1 MSPPDYSGLPYEV
14 ITEVNENDIV
24 CGRKG
29 LALKHSGNMSYRKIV
44 ALNKEGYAT
53 CLKNEKLRIS
63 KSIVAAMREVGGR
76 FLERLDG
83 GTSMTIDEKD
93 EDGNPAAYRDIGD
106 RRAVEKTSQALR
118 EGQPKIRRM
127 LAEKQGKMAAAAT
140 TQASSSVAAS
150 LPSQAPH
157 SLAAAARYQEPA
169 TAASMAA
176 SSMSHA
182 ASARPFADFSTESLI
197 RAALANSLSNSLS
210 YSQYN
215 PLFAPPPPPQPQ
227 ERLPVQQQERA
238 QEERPTEEEG
248 VGSNEEGSRSNKERR
263 HSQVTPPPQAQAPP
277 QAPQASLPAMPN
289 YMQSLDADLL
299 LIALLRRANG
309 R

>member
-1 MSPPDYSGLPYEV
+1 MSPPDYKGLPYEV

-44 ALNKEGYAT
+44 AMNKEGYAT

-93 EDGNPAAYRDIGD
+93 EEGNPVAYRDIGA

-118 EGQPKIRRM
+118 EGQPRIRRM
-127 LAEKQGKMAAAAT
+127 LAEKQGKMAAAAA
-140 TQASSSVAAS
+140 QASSVAAS
-150 LPSQAPH
+150 LPSQA
-157 SLAAAARYQEPA
+157 SAARYQEPA
-169 TAASMAA
+169 AAASMTA
-176 SSMSHA
+176 SSMSHTNL
-182 ASARPFADFSTESLI
+182 ASTRPFEDFSTESLL
-197 RAALANSLSNSLS
+197 RAALANSLLRTNV
-210 YSQYN
+210 YN
-215 PLFAPPPPPQPQ
+215 NPFALPLPPPPQQPQ
-227 ERLPVQQQERA
+227 ERSLLQLEERA
-238 QEERPTEEEG
+238 QEERPVGEG
-248 VGSNEEGSRSNKERR
+248 EGGSRSDEEGSRSKERR
-263 HSQVTPPPQAQAPP
+263 HSQVTPPPQPQAPP
-277 QAPQASLPAMPN
+277 PQAQLPAMPN

-299 LIALLRRANG
+299 LIAMLRRANG
-309 R
+309 G

>member
-93 EDGNPAAYRDIGD
+93 EDGNPVAYRDIGD
-106 RRAVEKTSQALR
+106 RRAVEKTSQ
-118 EGQPKIRRM
+118 G
-127 LAEKQGKMAAAAT
+127 
-140 TQASSSVAAS
+140 
-150 LPSQAPH
+150 
-157 SLAAAARYQEPA
+157 
-169 TAASMAA
+169 
-176 SSMSHA
+176 
-182 ASARPFADFSTESLI
+182 
-197 RAALANSLSNSLS
+197 
-210 YSQYN
+210 
-215 PLFAPPPPPQPQ
+215 
-227 ERLPVQQQERA
+227 
-238 QEERPTEEEG
+238 
-248 VGSNEEGSRSNKERR
+248 
-263 HSQVTPPPQAQAPP
+263 
-277 QAPQASLPAMPN
+277 
-289 YMQSLDADLL
+289 
-299 LIALLRRANG
+299 
-309 R
+309 

>member
-1 MSPPDYSGLPYEV
+1 MQHLDVSTNLV
-14 ITEVNENDIV
+14 IIWI
-24 CGRKG
+24 
-29 LALKHSGNMSYRKIV
+29 YI
-44 ALNKEGYAT
+44 
-53 CLKNEKLRIS
+53 
-63 KSIVAAMREVGGR
+63 
-76 FLERLDG
+76 
-83 GTSMTIDEKD
+83 
-93 EDGNPAAYRDIGD
+93 
-106 RRAVEKTSQALR
+106 ALR

-182 ASARPFADFSTESLI
+182 ASARPFADFSTESLL
-197 RAALANSLSNSLS
+197 RAALANSLS

-227 ERLPVQQQERA
+227 ERLPVQQQE
-238 QEERPTEEEG
+238 ERPAEEEG

>member
-14 ITEVNENDIV
+14 ITEVNENDII

-93 EDGNPAAYRDIGD
+93 EDGNPVAYRDIGD

-118 EGQPKIRRM
+118 EGQPRIRRM
-127 LAEKQGKMAAAAT
+127 LAEKQGKMAAA
-140 TQASSSVAAS
+140 S
-150 LPSQAPH
+150 LPSQAAA
-157 SLAAAARYQEPA
+157 SLAAAARYQQPA
-169 TAASMAA
+169 AAASMAA

-182 ASARPFADFSTESLI
+182 ASASTASRPFADYSTEALL

-215 PLFAPPPPPQPQ
+215 PLFAPPQQPQPQ
-227 ERLPVQQQERA
+227 ERLPLQRQERAERA
-238 QEERPTEEEG
+238 QEERPAEEEG
-248 VGSNEEGSRSNKERR
+248 GGSNKEGARSKERR
-263 HSQVTPPPQAQAPP
+263 HSASVTPPPQPQAPP